1 MNEINQF
8 PFYKNYYE
16 LLDNLPVQDKR
27 LMLEIIVDFVFKDK
41 EPIELKGMNQAIWN
55 NIKLP
60 LANIKK
66 QILNGQKGGRPK
78 KEENP
83 KDNPNQ
89 KPNKNPKDNPNK
101 NQIYISNLLFI
112 ISNNIFYNNKELLV
126 NKIKEWLEYKTQR
139 KDKQYTEI
147 GFKKLLTQI
156 ENNIN
161 QYGEEKVINLID
173 ECMGNNYQGII
184 FDKLKNNKLQNR
196 FLKCTEETK
205 PEWFDKKLKNETLT
219 KEESQE
225 LDNELNDLL
234 ESIDKIGV

>member
-89 KPNKNPKDNPNK
+89 NPNKNPNQNPKDNPNK

-126 NKIKEWLEYKTQR
+126 NKIKEWLEYKVQR

-161 QYGEEKVINLID
+161 QYGEEKIINLID

-184 FDKLKNNKLQNR
+184 FDKLKNSKKDNGTLPN
-196 FLKCTEETK
+196 
-205 PEWFDKKLKNETLT
+205 WFDKNIEKDFSN
-219 KEESQE
+219 
-225 LDNELNDLL
+225 LDELNKIL
-234 ESIDKIGV
+234 EEFNE